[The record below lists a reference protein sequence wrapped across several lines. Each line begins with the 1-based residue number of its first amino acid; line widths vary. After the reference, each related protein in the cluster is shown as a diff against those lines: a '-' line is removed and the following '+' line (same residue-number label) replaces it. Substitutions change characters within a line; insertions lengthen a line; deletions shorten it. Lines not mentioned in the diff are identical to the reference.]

1 MKNSKVVK
9 ARSKKV
15 LNVIITYC
23 ILLIV
28 AFIFFFPCLWLILA
42 SFSKSGSIYSFD
54 GFFPKEYS
62 LDTFELLFTDTVM
75 YNYPKWFLNTLFI
88 ATMSCI
94 LGTLFTILTAYVMS
108 RFRFKTRKT
117 MMKGTLVL
125 GMFPSFMGTVA
136 VYLMMTQFNLINQ
149 QWGLILIYAG
159 TAPMG
164 YLTQK
169 GFFDTIPYSIDEA
182 ARIDGASNFT
192 VFVKFILP
200 LSKPILVYTALTS
213 FAWPW
218 SDFILPK
225 MLLIDQDLQTVA
237 VGLMSLDETQFARF
251 AAGSI
256 IIAIPIII
264 LYFCLVKY
272 MINGMSAG
280 AVKE

>member
-108 RFRFKTRKT
+108 RFRFKTRKA

-125 GMFPSFMGTVA
+125 GMFPSFMGTIA

-225 MLLIDQDLQTVA
+225 MLLIDQDLYTVA
-237 VGLMSLDETQFARF
+237 VGLMSLDETQFSRF

-256 IIAIPIII
+256 IIAIPIIV